1 MGIASSYE
9 AKGMY
14 NKATEILENYL
25 HDISEHYSVR
35 WQLAYQFLCQG
46 KFSRALEEAG
56 KLDPWNSDIKGYI
69 YHCSDELNKAEREY
83 LNMLDSRISI
93 DVASA
98 RRFLGSLYLLQGRY
112 EEAKKQFSQGV
123 LFANTI
129 GELSWKH
136 EIHSEL
142 AYLYLVTGDYEKALE
157 ECNTA
162 LKCAMDEKSI
172 RRQIE
177 SCHLMGLI
185 YIHMKSLDEAQRTAY
200 ELRDLIDNWLNRKLM
215 RYYFHLIGEIE
226 LEKENF
232 SEAIR
237 DFKKAITLLP
247 FQHYEWHFRLPMAH
261 SLFLGALAYAYYQSG
276 DFESAKEEYEKITH
290 LTIGKLWY
298 GDILANSYYM
308 LARVFEQLG
317 QREKAI
323 AHYDKFLA
331 LTKNADSVIPEVDE
345 AKKRVDVLKGNE

>member
-1 MGIASSYE
+1 
-9 AKGMY
+9 
-14 NKATEILENYL
+14 
-25 HDISEHYSVR
+25 
-35 WQLAYQFLCQG
+35 
-46 KFSRALEEAG
+46 
-56 KLDPWNSDIKGYI
+56 
-69 YHCSDELNKAEREY
+69 
-83 LNMLDSRISI
+83 MLDSRISR

-98 RRFLGSLYLLQGRY
+98 RRFLGSIYLLQGKY

-142 AYLYLVTGDYEKALE
+142 AYFYLVTGDPEKALE

-162 LKCAMDEKSI
+162 LKFAMDEKSI

-177 SCHLMGLI
+177 SFHLMGLI
-185 YIHMKSLDEAQRTAY
+185 YINMKSLDEAQRTAH

-215 RYYFHLIGEIE
+215 RYYYHLTGKIE
-226 LEKENF
+226 LEKEDY
-232 SEAIR
+232 SKALGS
-237 DFKKAITLLP
+237 FKKAITLLP

-261 SLFLGALAYAYYQSG
+261 SLFLGSLAYAYYKSS
-276 DFESAKEEYEKITH
+276 DFESAKEEYEKITN

-298 GDILANSYYM
+298 GDKFTNSYYM
-308 LARVFEQLG
+308 LARIFEQMG

-331 LTKNADSVIPEVDE
+331 LTKNADPGILEVDE
-345 AKKRVDVLKGNE
+345 AKKRLVVLKGK